1 MKLVLEAMV
10 EAVDFKSK
18 AEDIKDAVEE
28 AYLADVAE
36 VDLVVEMKEEESI
49 DAIYKMLE
57 CYNVMTDHSLRFI
70 RHMTPLTRMV

>member
-1 MKLVLEAMV
+1 MNLALTAVEEAL
-10 EAVDFKSK
+10 DFRSNE
-18 AEDIKDAVEE
+18 EDIKDLVQE
-28 AYLADVAE
+28 AHLEDVAE